1 MNIIQ
6 RLTLRHMRLNKRR
19 TLVTILGIIISVAM
33 ITAVSSLTVSFLDM
47 ARRDTLARTGNW
59 QVKLLEL
66 TPERRMQS
74 GRKERHKMTGWN
86 RSGCGIPK
94 AMPRSRIHSGKT
106 NLFCMWRN

>member
-47 ARRDTLARTGNW
+47 ARRDTLARTGNC

-66 TPERRMQS
+66 TPEQA
-74 GRKERHKMTGWN
+74 E
-86 RSGCGIPK
+86 K
-94 AMPRSRIHSGKT
+94 AAQPEEKKPDDIGNDT
-106 NLFCMWRN
+106 W

>member
-66 TPERRMQS
+66 TPEQAEKAAQDDRVEQIGLRYTQ
-74 GRKERHKMTGWN
+74 GYAQ
-86 RSGCGIPK
+86 IPD
-94 AMPRSRIHSGKT
+94 PQRT